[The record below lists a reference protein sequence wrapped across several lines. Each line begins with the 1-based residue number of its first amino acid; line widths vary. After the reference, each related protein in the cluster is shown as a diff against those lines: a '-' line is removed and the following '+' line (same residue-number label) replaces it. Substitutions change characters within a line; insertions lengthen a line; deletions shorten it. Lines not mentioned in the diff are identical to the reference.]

1 MRRIREIQPPSGLS
15 RLLYRAPIPVFR
27 LGLGGLFGGRLLLLE
42 HRGRTSG
49 RLRRAVI
56 EVLRR
61 DRERRSWIVSAGW
74 GERTQWWR
82 NLRREPRAA
91 IRIGLGRIPVDA
103 RLLEPAEAEQE
114 VLRYGSI
121 HPRAARAVARLV
133 GFEIDGSEADLRAF
147 AAVLRLVELRRAP
160 LAAASS
166 PAIRPPTRPPA

>member
-1 MRRIREIQPPSGLS
+1 MS

-61 DRERRSWIVSAGW
+61 DPERRSWIVSAGW

-91 IRIGLGRIPVDA
+91 IRIGLGRISVEA
-103 RLLEPAEAEQE
+103 RLLEPAEAEAE
-114 VLRYGSI
+114 VVRYGRTY
-121 HPRAARAVARLV
+121 PRAARAVARLV
-133 GFEIDGSEADLRAF
+133 GYELDGSEADLRAF
-147 AAVLRLVELRRAP
+147 AGVLRLVELRRTP
-160 LAAASS
+160 IAAASS
-166 PAIRPPTRPPA
+166 TAIRPPTRPPA